1 MVPPGRGD
9 LLYTLIGRTGKN
21 FIVKAG
27 GAMSTGVRG
36 LTTRGGIGENAFL
49 RAGGGVAQLGEHHVR
64 NVGVEGS
71 IPFSSTILR
80 SSELRMVPAVA
91 RSAKSGTTF
100 QPFVLTR
107 VLMSNA
113 AAVNR

>member
-1 MVPPGRGD
+1 
-9 LLYTLIGRTGKN
+9 
-21 FIVKAG
+21 
-27 GAMSTGVRG
+27 
-36 LTTRGGIGENAFL
+36 
-49 RAGGGVAQLGEHHVR
+49 
-64 NVGVEGS
+64 
-71 IPFSSTILR
+71 
-80 SSELRMVPAVA
+80 MVPAVA